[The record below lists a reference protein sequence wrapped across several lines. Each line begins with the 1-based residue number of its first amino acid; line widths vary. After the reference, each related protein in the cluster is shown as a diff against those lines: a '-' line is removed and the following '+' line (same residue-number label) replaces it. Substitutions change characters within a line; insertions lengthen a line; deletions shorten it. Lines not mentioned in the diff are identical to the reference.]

1 MLPPTLQAKT
11 SIAGLTPGSSAEF
24 KYRAVTKTGAAY
36 WSPAA
41 SLTVQ

>member
-1 MLPPTLQAKT
+1 LKVHAQAKT

-24 KYRAVTKTGAAY
+24 KYRAVTKTGADD
-36 WSPAA
+36 WSTAV